1 MVYDIKDEA
10 KEITS
15 ELKGN
20 RNTFLTIVLAGIAGA
35 VVSQVAIIPR
45 LKSYLNRGKFD
56 TTVRDYDY
64 DEDWMYFM
72 SRD

>member
-10 KEITS
+10 KEIAT

-45 LKSYLNRGKFD
+45 LKSYLNRGKYD
-56 TTVRDYDY
+56 STVQGFYDD
-64 DEDWMYFM
+64 DED
-72 SRD
+72 

>member
-20 RNTFLTIVLAGIAGA
+20 RNTFLTIVLAGITGA

-45 LKSYLNRGKFD
+45 LKSYLNRGNFD
-56 TTVRDYDY
+56 TTVQRFYDD
-64 DEDWMYFM
+64 DED
-72 SRD
+72 